1 MTLMNRRSA
10 IAGSVLLAAGACRE
24 TKQVQR
30 LSVGFQRSGVLFM
43 ARSRGEIDKRLAAR
57 GVALAWAEFPSGPPL
72 VEAMNAG
79 AVDFG
84 AVGDTPLIYAQAAG
98 VDVRLVAAQVYRGQT
113 AGAAFLTLP
122 NKRIPTVSALKGR
135 RIGFTK
141 GSSAE
146 VAALSALAD
155 AGLSIADVT
164 PVRLAPSDGVAAL
177 AQGSLDALFTWDPY
191 FTLAQSN
198 LGAVETR
205 FDRPGLLTVTL
216 FIARTPLVTAPAATL
231 HAFLDELRAEAA
243 WANAQIP
250 EARRILA
257 GAARL
262 PEADIARILARLGPT
277 PFHVDPPTD
286 EVVTNQQ
293 RVADRLA
300 EAGAI
305 TPRLDVRRT
314 VDRGWRPAQ
323 DGPVATP

>member
-1 MTLMNRRSA
+1 MHLIGRRGLLAS
-10 IAGSVLLAAGACRE
+10 GLLLAAAACSRGASGE
-24 TKQVQR
+24 R
-30 LSVGFQRSGVLFM
+30 LRIGYQRSGVLFL
-43 ARSRGEIDKRLAAR
+43 AHSRGILEKRLAER
-57 GVALAWAEFPSGPPL
+57 GIALEWAEFPSGPPL

-84 AVGDTPLIYAQAAG
+84 AVGDTPLVYAQAAG
-98 VDVRLVAAQVYRGQT
+98 VDVRLVAAQVYRGKT
-113 AGAAFLTLP
+113 AGSAFLTLP
-122 NKRIPTVSALKGR
+122 GRPIASVAALKGR

-155 AGLSIADVT
+155 AGLTIADVT

-177 AQGSLDALFTWDPY
+177 EQGSLDALFTWDPY
-191 FTLAQSN
+191 FTLAQSTF
-198 LGAVETR
+198 GAVETR

-216 FIARTPLVTAPAATL
+216 YIARTPIARPPATAL
-231 HAFLDELRAEAA
+231 HALLDGLRAEAA
-243 WANAQIP
+243 WANANLG

-262 PEADIARILARLGPT
+262 PEVDIARILARLGPI

-300 EAGAI
+300 EARAI
-305 TPRLDVRRT
+305 AAGLDVRRT
-314 VDRGWRPAQ
+314 VDRGWKPA
-323 DGPVATP
+323 